1 MASQSKKSNTP
12 FCNMDNT
19 PENTQKRPKTNPT
32 ALFGQPGDI
41 PSNTPIPGVSRAMSS
56 DFGPGLTA
64 PAAQQA
70 PGGLFGPYSSSVRD
84 SFGDNTASQV
94 SAAQSS
100 MRPTHGGLFGG
111 AQSGSNLFGGG
122 TEPPPLSS
130 TKARPPFGLGSASH
144 FKPAKGSGL
153 FGNVGQTRQLREG
166 GLFGHVA
173 AVGSEPARADHFGCN
188 LLTIHVGKD
197 ERARTFSLHTR
208 LLTARSTYF
217 RDSITAN
224 PEQKTFDL
232 RGIDPRAFALYF
244 QLIYTGHIP
253 SKPNDVSNT
262 EHDEYAL
269 LCKLYI
275 IAHFVEDAKAENYVL
290 DAILAKATESADLPS
305 SDYVWI
311 VYASTGG
318 PCKARKMIVDFY
330 TYKATGEWM
339 RAQGEDAQGRG
350 FPPEFWSELAMSL
363 VDKRSVPDQRMAS
376 MDAKEYHGQ

>member
-1 MASQSKKSNTP
+1 
-12 FCNMDNT
+12 
-19 PENTQKRPKTNPT
+19 
-32 ALFGQPGDI
+32 
-41 PSNTPIPGVSRAMSS
+41 MSS

-64 PAAQQA
+64 PAVQQA

-84 SFGDNTASQV
+84 LFGGNTASQV
-94 SAAQSS
+94 STAQSS

-130 TKARPPFGLGSASH
+130 TKARPLFGFGSASH

-153 FGNVGQTRQLREG
+153 FSNVGQTSHLREG

-173 AVGSEPARADHFGCN
+173 AVGSGPARADQQTLRVPDIRVVEDQAINFGCN

-197 ERARTFSLHTR
+197 ERARTFSIHSH

-217 RDSITAN
+217 RDSIAAN
-224 PEQKTFDL
+224 PEQKAFDL
-232 RGIDPRAFALYF
+232 PDIDPRAFALYF

-275 IAHFVEDAKAENYVL
+275 IAHFVKDAKTEHSAL
-290 DAILAKATESADLPS
+290 DAIIAKATESADIPS
-305 SDYVWI
+305 SDHVWI
-311 VYASTGG
+311 VYAGTGG
-318 PCKARKMIVDFY
+318 PCKAWKMMVDFC

-350 FPPEFWSELAMSL
+350 FPPEFWSELAKSL
-363 VDKRSVPDQRMAS
+363 VDKRSVPDHGWLVWTQRNTTDKSRRVSKGLRNRETGGDMCMALGP
-376 MDAKEYHGQ
+376 ANGE